1 MATWLKIEGG
11 IVTQGIVMRDEQDMT
26 HIAALGLD
34 GHWVQSDTAGIGW
47 GYAGGDF
54 TPPVAPVVVPQT
66 ITRRQGRLA
75 LLQAG
80 KLDAAEAI
88 VKAGGAAAATGHRSR
103 RQQCPDHLV
112 QVRVWAKARIAAVAH
127 VNVDADAVGLDRVC
141 HLPWTVLVVRHDPA
155 LQNAQWASRRSGH
168 IG

>member
-47 GYAGGDF
+47 AYAGGVF
-54 TPPVAPVVVPQT
+54 TQPVAPAVVPQT

-88 VKAGGAAAATGHRSR
+88 VKAGGLAAQIEYEAATWERGDAYL
-103 RQQCPDHLV
+103 QQI
-112 QVRVWAKARIAAVAH
+112 WALLGGSDKELDDLFILAAS
-127 VNVDADAVGLDRVC
+127 L
-141 HLPWTVLVVRHDPA
+141 
-155 LQNAQWASRRSGH
+155 
-168 IG
+168 

>member
-11 IVTQGIVMRDEQDMT
+11 IVTQGIVMRGKQDMT

-47 GYAGGDF
+47 AYAGGEF

-80 KLDAAEAI
+80 LLEQAEAFI
-88 VKAGGAAAATGHRSR
+88 EAGGAAAAIEYEAGTWERNN
-103 RQQCPDHLV
+103 PFLT
-112 QVRVWAKARIAAVAH
+112 QVWEALGG
-127 VNVDADAVGLDRVC
+127 DSQGLDD
-141 HLPWTVLVVRHDPA
+141 LFTTA
-155 LQNAQWASRRSGH
+155 ASL
-168 IG
+168 

>member
-11 IVTQGIVMRDEQDMT
+11 IVTKGIVMGDEQDMT

-47 GYAGGDF
+47 AYAGGVF

-88 VKAGGAAAATGHRSR
+88 VKAGGLAAQIEYEAATWERGNAYL
-103 RQQCPDHLV
+103 QQI
-112 QVRVWAKARIAAVAH
+112 WALLGGSDKELDELFTLAAS
-127 VNVDADAVGLDRVC
+127 L
-141 HLPWTVLVVRHDPA
+141 
-155 LQNAQWASRRSGH
+155 
-168 IG
+168 

>member
-11 IVTQGIVMRDEQDMT
+11 IATQGIVMGDEQDMT

-34 GHWVQSDTAGIGW
+34 GHWVQSDTAGIGCV
-47 GYAGGDF
+47 YAGGEF
-54 TPPVAPVVVPQT
+54 TQPVAPVVVPQT

-88 VKAGGAAAATGHRSR
+88 VKAGGAAAAIEYEAGTWERGNAYL
-103 RQQCPDHLV
+103 QQI
-112 QVRVWAKARIAAVAH
+112 WALLGGSGEELDALFVLAA
-127 VNVDADAVGLDRVC
+127 GL
-141 HLPWTVLVVRHDPA
+141 
-155 LQNAQWASRRSGH
+155 
-168 IG
+168 

>member
-11 IVTQGIVMRDEQDMT
+11 IATQGIVMRDEQDMT

-47 GYAGGDF
+47 AYAGGEF

-88 VKAGGAAAATGHRSR
+88 VKAGGLAAQIEYEAATWERGNAYL
-103 RQQCPDHLV
+103 QQI
-112 QVRVWAKARIAAVAH
+112 WALLGGSDKELDDLFVLAAS
-127 VNVDADAVGLDRVC
+127 L
-141 HLPWTVLVVRHDPA
+141 
-155 LQNAQWASRRSGH
+155 
-168 IG
+168 

>member
-11 IVTQGIVMRDEQDMT
+11 IATQGIVMRDKQDMT

-47 GYAGGDF
+47 GYADGVF
-54 TPPVAPVVVPQT
+54 TQPVAPVVVPQT

-88 VKAGGAAAATGHRSR
+88 VKAGGLAAQIEYEAATWERGNAYL
-103 RQQCPDHLV
+103 QQI
-112 QVRVWAKARIAAVAH
+112 WALLGGSDKELDDLFVLAAS
-127 VNVDADAVGLDRVC
+127 L
-141 HLPWTVLVVRHDPA
+141 
-155 LQNAQWASRRSGH
+155 
-168 IG
+168 

>member
-1 MATWLKIEGG
+1 MAAWLKIEGG

-34 GHWVQSDTAGIGW
+34 GHWVQSGTAGIGW
-47 GYAGGDF
+47 AYAGGEF

-88 VKAGGAAAATGHRSR
+88 VKAGGAAAAIEYEAGTWERHN
-103 RQQCPDHLV
+103 PVLI
-112 QVRVWAKARIAAVAH
+112 QVWEALGG
-127 VNVDADAVGLDRVC
+127 DSQGLDD
-141 HLPWTVLVVRHDPA
+141 LFTTA
-155 LQNAQWASRRSGH
+155 ASL
-168 IG
+168 

>member
-11 IVTQGIVMRDEQDMT
+11 VVTQGIVMRDEQDMT

-47 GYAGGDF
+47 AYAGGEF

-66 ITRRQGRLA
+66 ITRRQGRIA
-75 LLQAG
+75 LMQAG

-88 VKAGGAAAATGHRSR
+88 VKAGGLAAQIEYEAATWERGNEYL
-103 RQQCPDHLV
+103 QQI
-112 QVRVWAKARIAAVAH
+112 WALLGGSDKELDALFVLAAS
-127 VNVDADAVGLDRVC
+127 L
-141 HLPWTVLVVRHDPA
+141 
-155 LQNAQWASRRSGH
+155 
-168 IG
+168 

>member
-11 IVTQGIVMRDEQDMT
+11 IVTQGIVMGDEQDMT

-47 GYAGGDF
+47 AYAGGEF

-88 VKAGGAAAATGHRSR
+88 VKAGGLAAQIEYEAATWERGNAYL
-103 RQQCPDHLV
+103 QQI
-112 QVRVWAKARIAAVAH
+112 WALLGGSDKELDDLFILAA
-127 VNVDADAVGLDRVC
+127 GL
-141 HLPWTVLVVRHDPA
+141 
-155 LQNAQWASRRSGH
+155 
-168 IG
+168 

>member
-11 IVTQGIVMRDEQDMT
+11 IVTQGIVMRDGQDMT

-47 GYAGGDF
+47 TLKDGEF

-88 VKAGGAAAATGHRSR
+88 VKAGGAAAAIEYEAGTWERNNTFLS
-103 RQQCPDHLV
+103 
-112 QVRVWAKARIAAVAH
+112 QVWEALGG
-127 VNVDADAVGLDRVC
+127 DSQGLDD
-141 HLPWTVLVVRHDPA
+141 LFTTA
-155 LQNAQWASRRSGH
+155 ASL
-168 IG
+168 

>member
-11 IVTQGIVMRDEQDMT
+11 VATQGIVMRDEQGAKD
-26 HIAALGLD
+26 IAALGLD

-47 GYAGGDF
+47 AYAGGEF
-54 TPPVAPVVVPQT
+54 TPLVAPVVVPQT

-88 VKAGGAAAATGHRSR
+88 VEAGGAAAAIEYEAGTWERGNAYL
-103 RQQCPDHLV
+103 QQI
-112 QVRVWAKARIAAVAH
+112 WALLGGSDKELDDLFILAA
-127 VNVDADAVGLDRVC
+127 GL
-141 HLPWTVLVVRHDPA
+141 
-155 LQNAQWASRRSGH
+155 
-168 IG
+168 

>member
-11 IVTQGIVMRDEQDMT
+11 VATQGIVMRDGQDMT

-34 GHWVQSDTAGIGW
+34 GHWVHSDTAGIGW
-47 GYAGGDF
+47 AYAGGEF
-54 TPPVAPVVVPQT
+54 TQPVAPVVVPQT

-88 VKAGGAAAATGHRSR
+88 VKAGGAAAAIEYEAGTWERHN
-103 RQQCPDHLV
+103 PFLT
-112 QVRVWAKARIAAVAH
+112 QVWEALGG
-127 VNVDADAVGLDRVC
+127 DSQGLDD
-141 HLPWTVLVVRHDPA
+141 LFT
-155 LQNAQWASRRSGH
+155 NAASL
-168 IG
+168 

>member
-11 IVTQGIVMRDEQDMT
+11 IVTQGIVMRDKQDMT

-47 GYAGGDF
+47 AYAGSVF

-80 KLDAAEAI
+80 KLDATEAT
-88 VKAGGAAAATGHRSR
+88 VKAGGAAAAIEYEAGTWERHN
-103 RQQCPDHLV
+103 PFLT
-112 QVRVWAKARIAAVAH
+112 QVWEALGG
-127 VNVDADAVGLDRVC
+127 DSQGLDD
-141 HLPWTVLVVRHDPA
+141 LFTTA
-155 LQNAQWASRRSGH
+155 ASL
-168 IG
+168 